1 MSYTALY
8 RKFRPTKF
16 SEIVGQEHITRTL
29 KNQII
34 SNRVGHAYLLTGG
47 RGTGK
52 TSAAKILARAIN
64 CLNPQDGEPC
74 NECEICKAAI
84 QGSLTDIVEMD
95 AASNNSVEDIR
106 SIREEV
112 NFLPTLAKY
121 RVYIIDEVHML
132 SVGAFNALLKT
143 LEEPPAH
150 VKFILAT
157 TEPQKLPAT
166 ILSRCQRFDYK
177 KISPENIKSRLEFI
191 CKQSDIKIT
200 DEALKT
206 ISILA
211 EGAMRDGLSILERCV
226 QEGEDEINE
235 DKVKELV
242 GIPKVEYINKIV
254 NSVIDFNTELTL
266 QNIDEVIADGKDLN
280 NLIWEIIKYVKDIL
294 VFKSSGKLSLYNENE
309 LAKIKEIADKT
320 DKARLLK
327 IIYSLSELAND
338 LKMTTQKTIMLE
350 VGVMKLCNSEVYGDA
365 ASSDS
370 VRTIQGNAES
380 PREIKDASGVP
391 AASEAE
397 GLTNSNNVYKSFNNM
412 SPTAGNVQ
420 NNSEL
425 EDKVKQLEDKINKL
439 SNLVIHSSGT
449 NVDNSATK
457 SSPQRKNEVR
467 RVNNG
472 PTNIVKNVEPVGK
485 KLDNWGKV
493 VNGLKQS
500 GKIMLYTNLMNTT
513 ATEINDM
520 TVGIVFKNGITPF
533 GRSILDK
540 AESVNE
546 LTKIISLEYGKPM
559 QVRYIDAKKPE
570 EIKDIASEV
579 TKEIGED
586 INIID
591 G

>member
-34 SNRVGHAYLLTGG
+34 ANRVGHAYLLTGG

-143 LEEPPAH
+143 LEEPPEH

-191 CKQSDIKIT
+191 CKESNINIT

-206 ISILA
+206 ISVLA

-226 QEGEDEINE
+226 QEGEDLIDD

-254 NSVIDFNTELTL
+254 NSVIDYNVEETL
-266 QNIDEVIADGKDLN
+266 QNIDTVIADGKDLN

-294 VFKSSGKLSLYNENE
+294 VFKSSGSLSLYNENE
-309 LAKIKEIADKT
+309 LSKIKEISDKT
-320 DKARLLK
+320 SKERLLK
-327 IIYSLSELAND
+327 MIYDLSELAND

-350 VGVMKLCNSEVYGDA
+350 VGIMKLCNQVENKQPTA
-365 ASSDS
+365 
-370 VRTIQGNAES
+370 IQNAE
-380 PREIKDASGVP
+380 PIVNQNIQPAVYASFP
-391 AASEAE
+391 KETQS
-397 GLTNSNNVYKSFNNM
+397 L
-412 SPTAGNVQ
+412 Q
-420 NNSEL
+420 NNKEL
-425 EDKVKQLEDKINKL
+425 ENKVKELENKINKIT
-439 SNLVIHSSGT
+439 NLVIHNSGT
-449 NVDNSATK
+449 NVDNSSEK
-457 SSPQRKNEVR
+457 SSNTRKSTTRSVSH
-467 RVNNG
+467 NG
-472 PTNIVKNVEPVGK
+472 PTNIVKNFAPTGK
-485 KLDNWGKV
+485 KVEGWGKMV
-493 VNGLKQS
+493 QGLKES
-500 GKIMLYTNLMNTT
+500 GDVMLYMNLLNTT

-520 TVGIVFKNGITPF
+520 TVGIVFPDGITPF
-533 GRSILDK
+533 GQSVLDK
-540 AESVNE
+540 PESVAA
-546 LTKIISLEYGKPM
+546 LSKVISMEFGKTM
-559 QVRYIDAKKPE
+559 QVRYIDAKHPE
-570 EIKDIASEV
+570 KTKDIVGEIS
-579 TKEIGED
+579 KEMGMP
-586 INIID
+586 INVID